1 MTTIERVAAP
11 HSEHE
16 EILRWRDPQA
26 DLHAIAAIH
35 SSALGPAVGGTRWQ
49 PYPDSDAALHDALR
63 LSSAMTKKAA
73 VAGLQLGGGKAVVIG
88 DHTAKT
94 DAQLRSYAEF
104 LNQIG
109 GRFITTTDVGT
120 TTAEID
126 RLHAWT
132 PHILGLSAALGGG
145 GDTSAL
151 TAATILAG
159 MRATFEALDG
169 DGGFAGRRIVVIG
182 LGKVGAKVAS
192 GLADAGAQLR
202 IADIRSDAAAQLAAE
217 LSAGNGSAEAIPL
230 DDALSAPCD
239 LLSPNAL
246 GGILSAETIP
256 ALRCRAI
263 CGAANNQL
271 AREPQ
276 DAELLAE
283 RGILYAPDYVVNSG
297 GLISVAGE
305 LFDWPPETTREHAER
320 VYDATREIF
329 RSAAENGI
337 TPTAAAEARAAN
349 AVAAARNPQPATV
362 EG

>member
-1 MTTIERVAAP
+1 MTRIERVHAP
-11 HSEHE
+11 EHE
-16 EILRWRDPQA
+16 QVLVWRDRQA

-35 SSALGPAVGGTRWQ
+35 STARGPAVGGTRWQ
-49 PYPDSDAALHDALR
+49 PYPDADAALRDALR
-63 LSSAMTKKAA
+63 LASAMTKKAA
-73 VAGLQLGGGKAVVIG
+73 VADLQLGGGKAVVIG

-104 LNQIG
+104 LNEIG

-126 RLHAWT
+126 QLHDST
-132 PHILGLSAALGGG
+132 PHVVGLSAELGGG

-151 TAATILAG
+151 TATTVLAG

-169 DGGFAGRRIVVIG
+169 EGDFAGREIVVIG

-192 GLADAGAQLR
+192 RLAEAGARLR
-202 IADIRSDAAAQLAAE
+202 VADIRADAAAQLADRIGAQ
-217 LSAGNGSAEAIPL
+217 AIPL
-230 DDALSAPCD
+230 ADALSAPCD

-246 GGILSAETIP
+246 GGILSAESIP
-256 ALRCRAI
+256 SLRCRAI

-271 AREPQ
+271 ARDPQ
-276 DAELLAE
+276 DAELLAQ

-305 LFDWPPETTREHAER
+305 LFDWTPQTAQAHAEQ
-320 VYDATREIF
+320 VYATTCEIF
-329 RSAAENGI
+329 RNAETENI
-337 TPTAAAEARAAN
+337 TPTAAAEARAAKV
-349 AVAAARNPQPATV
+349 VAAAV
-362 EG
+362 

>member
-1 MTTIERVAAP
+1 MTRIERVPAP
-11 HSEHE
+11 EHE
-16 EILRWRDPQA
+16 QVLVWRDPHA

-35 SSALGPAVGGTRWQ
+35 STARGPAVGGTRWQ
-49 PYPDSDAALHDALR
+49 PYPDADAALRDALR
-63 LSSAMTKKAA
+63 LASAMTKKAA
-73 VAGLQLGGGKAVVIG
+73 AADLQLGGGKAVVIG

-104 LNQIG
+104 LNEIG

-126 RLHAWT
+126 QLHDST
-132 PHILGLSAALGGG
+132 PHVVGLSAELGGG

-151 TAATILAG
+151 TATTVLAG

-169 DGGFAGRRIVVIG
+169 NGDFAGREIVVIG

-192 GLADAGAQLR
+192 RLAAAGARLR
-202 IADIRSDAAAQLAAE
+202 VADIRADAAAQLADRIGAQ
-217 LSAGNGSAEAIPL
+217 AIPL
-230 DDALSAPCD
+230 TDALSAPCD

-246 GGILSAETIP
+246 GGILSAESIP
-256 ALRCRAI
+256 SLRCRAI

-271 AREPQ
+271 ARDPQ
-276 DAELLAE
+276 DAELLAQ

-305 LFDWPPETTREHAER
+305 LFDWTPQTALEHAEQ
-320 VYDATREIF
+320 VYATTCEIF
-329 RSAAENGI
+329 RAAETESI
-337 TPTAAAEARAAN
+337 TPTAAAEARAAKV
-349 AVAAARNPQPATV
+349 VAAAV
-362 EG
+362 

>member
-1 MTTIERVAAP
+1 MTRIKRVHAP
-11 HSEHE
+11 EHE
-16 EILRWRDPQA
+16 QVLVWRDSNA

-35 SSALGPAVGGTRWQ
+35 STARGPAVGGTRWQ
-49 PYPDSDAALHDALR
+49 PYPDADAALQDALR
-63 LSSAMTKKAA
+63 LASAMTKKAA
-73 VAGLQLGGGKAVVIG
+73 VADLQLGGGKAVVIG

-104 LNQIG
+104 LNEIG

-126 RLHAWT
+126 QLHDST
-132 PHILGLSAALGGG
+132 PHVVGLSAELGGA

-151 TAATILAG
+151 TATTVLAG

-169 DGGFAGRRIVVIG
+169 EGGFAGREIVVIG

-192 GLADAGAQLR
+192 RLAEAGAQLR
-202 IADIRSDAAAQLAAE
+202 VADIRADAAAELADQIGAQAVPLAE
-217 LSAGNGSAEAIPL
+217 
-230 DDALSAPCD
+230 ALSAPCD

-246 GGILSAETIP
+246 GGVLSAESIP
-256 ALRCRAI
+256 TLRCRAI

-271 AREPQ
+271 ARDPQ
-276 DAELLAE
+276 DAELLAQ

-305 LFDWPPETTREHAER
+305 LFDWTPQTAQEHAEQ
-320 VYDATREIF
+320 VYATTCEIF
-329 RSAAENGI
+329 RAAEAANI
-337 TPTAAAEARAAN
+337 TPTAAAESRAAKV
-349 AVAAARNPQPATV
+349 VAAAV
-362 EG
+362 

>member
-1 MTTIERVAAP
+1 MPTIERIERP
-11 HSEHE
+11 QTDHE
-16 EILRWRDPQA
+16 EILAWRDPQA
-26 DLHAIAAIH
+26 QLHAIAAIH
-35 SSALGPAVGGTRWQ
+35 STALGPAVGGTRWQ
-49 PYPDSDAALHDALR
+49 PYPDPDAALHDVLR
-63 LSSAMTKKAA
+63 LASAMTKKAA
-73 VAGLQLGGGKAVVIG
+73 VADLPFGGGKAVVIG

-94 DAQLRSYAEF
+94 DAQLRSYAQF
-104 LNQIG
+104 LNEIG

-120 TTAEID
+120 TTDEID
-126 RLHAWT
+126 RMHAWT

-151 TAATILAG
+151 TATTILAG

-169 DGGFAGRRIVVIG
+169 DDRFAEREIVVVG
-182 LGKVGAKVAS
+182 LGKVGAKVARQ
-192 GLADAGAQLR
+192 LADAGAQLR
-202 IADIRSDAAAQLAAE
+202 VADIRADAAAQLAEEIGA
-217 LSAGNGSAEAIPL
+217 AAIPL

-271 AREPQ
+271 AREPE

-283 RGILYAPDYVVNSG
+283 RGILFAPDYVVNSG

-305 LFDWPPETTREHAER
+305 RLGWSAQTAQVHAEQVYQTTRQ
-320 VYDATREIF
+320 IF
-329 RSAAENGI
+329 RDAEAAGL
-337 TPTAAAEARAAN
+337 TPTAAAETRAAN
-349 AVAAARNPQPATV
+349 AVAAAPQPTAA
-362 EG
+362 GN